1 MMGDMMTDGPSP
13 FSGSSPYGN
22 GNGNDGPF
30 STYGGGYVE
39 PENNAPANEDYTL
52 AQQRNTGVV
61 DVAFTDN
68 EEEVMTVR
76 LREVLL
82 PGPND
87 VVAQRGNETTFR
99 INRNET
105 TLPLVFGTFTQDS
118 LDSPV
123 EQFHFVYGSRR
134 LASFDDID
142 ETARLTGMVDGDLIH
157 VIKKASAKGGRT
169 TNKVNV
175 FIQMLDFDGKRDDR
189 QMIGTG
195 SKRLLSGLGK
205 AYGDRVDS
213 SVRDLRFFHNGR
225 VVYCDSYTTATCT
238 TAGIRDG
245 DTIFAVRKDYSTR
258 GVDLT
263 PRSIG
268 VVHKTAVKDWKKKI
282 FEPFVQVVELN
293 EIFVS
298 YYFVRSSSRSECL

>member
-1 MMGDMMTDGPSP
+1 MMGDMMGNGPSP
-13 FSGSSPYGN
+13 FSGNSPYGN
-22 GNGNDGPF
+22 GYGNNGP
-30 STYGGGYVE
+30 YGGSYDE
-39 PENNAPANEDYTL
+39 PADNEPDNADYTSAL
-52 AQQRNTGVV
+52 QRNTGVV
-61 DVAFTDN
+61 DMAFTDN
-68 EEEVMTVR
+68 EEEAMTVR

-87 VVAQRGNETTFR
+87 VVAQKGNETTFR

-105 TLPLVFGTFTQDS
+105 TLPLVFSTFTCDS

-123 EQFHFVYGSRR
+123 DQFHFVYGSRR
-134 LASFDDID
+134 LTSFEDVD

-157 VIKKASAKGGRT
+157 VIKNAKEKGGRLP
-169 TNKVNV
+169 NKVNV
-175 FIQMLDFDGKRDDR
+175 FIQMLDFEGKQDDR

-195 SKRLLSGLGK
+195 AKRLLSGLGK
-205 AYGDRVDS
+205 AYGDRIDS

-225 VVYCDSYTTATCT
+225 VVYCDSYTTSTCS
-238 TAGIRDG
+238 TAGIHDG

-258 GVDLT
+258 DVDLT

-268 VVHKTAVKDWKKKI
+268 IVHKTDVKDWKKKI

-293 EIFVS
+293 ANFVS
-298 YYFVRSSSRSECL
+298 LF